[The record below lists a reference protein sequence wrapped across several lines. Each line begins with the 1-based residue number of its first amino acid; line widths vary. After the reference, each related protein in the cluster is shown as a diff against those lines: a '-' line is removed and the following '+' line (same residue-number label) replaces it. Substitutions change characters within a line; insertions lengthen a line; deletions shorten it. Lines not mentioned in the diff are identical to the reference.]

1 MNWEVPLIV
10 RVLWDKWYGM
20 KLITIAARHQTIISD
35 QIFLKCCLYIIYNA
49 HIYLHALYKLR
60 IFTLIFRLDLFK
72 IISQFSL
79 GYCCCYH
86 SKTSIAIIEHVIKN
100 NQVCKLLNDGKQVIT
115 EFCYVLS
122 MNLCLYFEY
131 WSYNKQFTFRNNKTK
146 IS

>member
-1 MNWEVPLIV
+1 MIWNET
-10 RVLWDKWYGM
+10 YNYCCSTSNNN
-20 KLITIAARHQTIISD
+20 KLPD
-35 QIFLKCCLYIIYNA
+35 FLKMSLYIIYNA

-60 IFTLIFRLDLFK
+60 IFTLIFRSDLFK

-122 MNLCLYFEY
+122 KNLCFYFEY

>member
-1 MNWEVPLIV
+1 MRSPTYCTCIV
-10 RVLWDKWYGM
+10 GQMIWNETYNYCCSTSNNNKWP
-20 KLITIAARHQTIISD
+20 D
-35 QIFLKCCLYIIYNA
+35 FLKFSLYIIYNA

-60 IFTLIFRLDLFK
+60 IFTLIFRSDLFK

-122 MNLCLYFEY
+122 KNLCFYFEY